1 MNFNLRFSQEL
12 TDIGGNLKNDEV
24 VIPDNVEENNNA
36 MWSSSKVIP
45 RRDASY
51 LLMFKT
57 GSPTQLYLGIV
68 LATTSLSIFIAP
80 KEGMNK

>member
-51 LLMFKT
+51 LLMCKT

-68 LATTSLSIFIAP
+68 LVTTSLSILIAP